1 MTEDAGIP
9 MSAQKLTRRS
19 FITQTGAA
27 ATGLSAAGLLPGA
40 VKADS
45 NPPTRKFYTVLSLS
59 RLGFHATFKQSVQLA
74 HKYGF
79 EGIDPDE
86 KFFAT
91 LSEDDLNRLLDEL
104 ATMKLRFGA
113 AGLPVDFRA
122 GEAAFNEGLK
132 NLPTVARTLQR
143 AGVPRVSTW
152 VMPCSDSLTY
162 LQNFRQHA
170 CRLREC
176 AKILSDHGQR
186 FGLEYVATRTLWR
199 SERNPFIHTLSE
211 MRELEVA
218 IGTDNMGI
226 QLDSWHW
233 YNAQENAADI
243 EVLRGRDVITVDLND
258 APRLPL
264 DQLHDDHRELPAAT
278 GVIPVKEFLG
288 ALAAI
293 GYDGPIQA
301 EPFNARLRAMPLD
314 QAVQA
319 TAAAIQKAL
328 GEAGLA

>member
-1 MTEDAGIP
+1 MAE
-9 MSAQKLTRRS
+9 QKLTRRG
-19 FITQTGAA
+19 FIARTGVAA
-27 ATGLSAAGLLPGA
+27 GGLSAAGILSGGA
-40 VKADS
+40 KAEE
-45 NPPTRKFYTVLSLS
+45 NPPTRKFYIVLSLS
-59 RLGFHATFKQSVQLA
+59 RLGFHPNFRQSVELA
-74 HKYGF
+74 RKYGF

-86 KFFAT
+86 NFFAGM
-91 LSEDDLNRLLDEL
+91 SDDALNRLLDEL

-113 AGLPVDFRA
+113 AGLPVDFRG
-122 GEAAFNEGLK
+122 GESEFNEGLK
-132 NLPTVARTLQR
+132 NLPDVAKTLQR

-152 VMPCSDSLTY
+152 VMPCSNSLTY

-170 CRLREC
+170 CRLGEC

-186 FGLEYVATRTLWR
+186 FGLEYVAPRTLWR

-233 YNAQENAADI
+233 YNAEESAADI

-278 GVIPVKEFLG
+278 GVIPVKQFLG

-301 EPFNARLRAMPLD
+301 EPFNAHLRAMPLD
-314 QAVQA
+314 QAVQV
-319 TAAAIQKAL
+319 TAAAIRKAFS
-328 GEAGLA
+328 EAGLA

>member
-1 MTEDAGIP
+1 MD
-9 MSAQKLTRRS
+9 QLTRRT
-19 FITQTGAA
+19 FLMRTGAA
-27 ATGLSAAGLLPGA
+27 AGTVPGAALLSERPSAAQ
-40 VKADS
+40 K
-45 NPPTRKFYTVLSLS
+45 PPSRKFYSVLSLS
-59 RLGFHATFKQSVQLA
+59 RLGFDGTFDESVQLA

-86 KFFAT
+86 RLFAS
-91 LSEDDLNRLLDEL
+91 LPGEALKRLLAGLETKNL
-104 ATMKLRFGA
+104 KFGA

-122 GEAAFNEGLK
+122 DEATFSEGLRK
-132 NLPTVARTLQR
+132 LSGMGKTLR
-143 AGVPRVSTW
+143 SAGVSRVSTW
-152 VMPCSDSLTY
+152 VMPCSNDLTY

-176 AKILSDHGQR
+176 AKILSDCGQR

-211 MRELEVA
+211 MRELEVS
-218 IGTDNMGI
+218 IGTDNLGI

-233 YNAQENAADI
+233 YNAEETAADI
-243 EVLRGRDVITVDLND
+243 EALRGRDVITVDLND

-264 DQLHDDHRELPAAT
+264 DQLRDDHRELPAAT
-278 GVIPVKEFLG
+278 GVIPVREFLL

-301 EPFNARLRAMPLD
+301 EPFNARLRAMPID
-314 QAVQA
+314 QAVEA
-319 TAAAIQKAL
+319 TAAAVRKAFN
-328 GEAGLA
+328 EAGLG